1 MIQKKFLGLRPTARK
16 YEVDTMEK
24 NKMTNAKAL
33 SYIVDNCD
41 IPQEVREKVENMI
54 ISLNRKSV
62 KKLSNNSEERA
73 LFVEVLNVLKAH
85 DKMTV
90 SEIFRAMYNEAVES
104 TQKVTG
110 LLGKLV
116 EMGCVARVEEK
127 SRPFYKFVNDLPEAP
142 KE

>member
-1 MIQKKFLGLRPTARK
+1 
-16 YEVDTMEK
+16 MEK

-33 SYIVDNCD
+33 SYIMENCD
-41 IPQEVREKVENMI
+41 LPQEISEKVENMI
-54 ISLNRKSV
+54 ASLNRKSA
-62 KKLSNNSEERA
+62 KKLLANDNEHA
-73 LFVEVLNVLKAH
+73 LFSEVLDILKAH

-90 SEIFRAMYNEAVES
+90 SEIFRAMHNEAVES

-110 LLGKLV
+110 LLGKLA

-127 SRPFYKFVNDLPEAP
+127 SRPFYKFVNDLPEAS

>member
-1 MIQKKFLGLRPTARK
+1 
-16 YEVDTMEK
+16 MEK
-24 NKMTNAKAL
+24 NKMTNVKAL
-33 SYIVDNCD
+33 SYIMENCD
-41 IPQEVREKVENMI
+41 LPQEISEKVENMI
-54 ISLNRKSV
+54 ASLNRKSA
-62 KKLSNNSEERA
+62 KKLLANDNERA

-90 SEIFRAMYNEAVES
+90 SEIFRTMNNEAVES

-110 LLGKLV
+110 LLGKLA

>member
-1 MIQKKFLGLRPTARK
+1 MTQKILGLRPTARK
-16 YEVDTMEK
+16 LEVDIMEK

-33 SYIVDNCD
+33 SYIMDNCD
-41 IPQEVREKVENMI
+41 LPQEIREKVENMI
-54 ISLNRKSV
+54 ASLNRKSV
-62 KKLSNNSEERA
+62 KKLSANNEERV
-73 LFVEVLNVLKAH
+73 LFVEVLDILKAH

-90 SEIFRAMYNEAVES
+90 SEIFRAMNSEAVES

-110 LLGKLV
+110 LLGKLS

-127 SRPFYKFVNDLPEAP
+127 SRPFYKFANDLPDVP